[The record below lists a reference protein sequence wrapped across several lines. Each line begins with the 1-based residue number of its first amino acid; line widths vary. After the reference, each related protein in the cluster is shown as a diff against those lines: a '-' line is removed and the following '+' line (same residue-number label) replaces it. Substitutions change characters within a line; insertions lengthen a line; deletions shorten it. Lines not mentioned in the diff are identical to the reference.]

1 MTTSR
6 LRIVPKNDWDDATLT
21 VSDAAVVGFE
31 AENTQNT
38 IRDKTWRTTSN
49 AAQSITAVWPSAITL
64 SHFSMHRH
72 LNNAGTFRWQLYS
85 DAGATV
91 QIHDST
97 ALSATTYTRSEP
109 YAWSDGDDDPFLS
122 RAPSWYWHSE
132 IANVRA
138 ARLTFSGTPAQAYW
152 QASRIWCGRYMQLDR
167 SPARGI
173 EFGQFDNT
181 DRERTQG
188 GSLRTNAGESWRQ
201 FTFDLKAIKESEFA
215 TWVDI
220 REYAGTS
227 KDVVVSVFP
236 GDGTRKEALYMMAGR
251 MMSLN
256 AIGRPTHLMTMR
268 VQMEEN

>member
-1 MTTSR
+1 MTEK
-6 LRIVPKNDWDDATLT
+6 LRIVPRNDWDDATLT
-21 VSDAAVVGFE
+21 PSAVAETGFE

-38 IRDKTWRTTSN
+38 IRGKTWRTTSN
-49 AAQSITAVWPSAITL
+49 ADQSVTAVWDSPITL

-72 LNNAGTFRWQLYS
+72 LNHAGSFRWQLYS
-85 DAGATV
+85 DTSATTE
-91 QIHDST
+91 IHDST
-97 ALSATTYTRSEP
+97 VLSATSHTAGEP

-122 RAPSWYWHSE
+122 RSPTWYWHTP

-138 ARLTFSGTPAQAYW
+138 AKLTLSGALAQLYW
-152 QASRIWCGRYMQLDR
+152 QTSRIWCGRYLQLDR

-173 EFGQFDNT
+173 ELGQFDNT

-201 FTFDLKAIKESEFA
+201 FTFDLRAIKETEFA

-251 MMSLN
+251 MMNLN

-268 VQMEEN
+268 VQIEEN